1 MAVRAIG
8 EDFLEGVC
16 FCPLRSLLWGYPRA
30 VLCAPSES
38 RAGRPVQ
45 GRPEMQPIRVSNPQ
59 RWIGLVV
66 VVLVLAVLPLAGIG
80 LHFTAK
86 AHNNAPFDI
95 DTEFPVLGADGRPLP
110 ETKGAALATAIARVL
125 GWELTGT
132 GWRPNDIIFNPNWW
146 GADNNANRQLGI
158 LLATRV
164 TAQEFSD
171 HLTKT
176 QSDPYDTNLFNAQSA
191 LRNRQTQFMLPS
203 FESKMHEAIG
213 DLDAYSAGLRS
224 SDAQTRSRPV
234 NLRATELVA
243 LANAWESLL
252 GDEHNK
258 LLQMACPLWG
268 KPNPADRP
276 QIPGLEND
284 ILEEGCVPWMQT
296 DDRFYE
302 AQGVAHALYHY
313 IRGVRRDYWPMLS
326 NPNRTEPLHLLD
338 EVSLAL
344 HVAAHIK
351 PLVVLNG
358 SASGLLANH
367 LQNLEGWLVE
377 ALQKLA
383 AFEREIGKS

>member
-1 MAVRAIG
+1 MQDRSSMQPERAPKPHRRIG
-8 EDFLEGVC
+8 
-16 FCPLRSLLWGYPRA
+16 LLAA
-30 VLCAPSES
+30 VL
-38 RAGRPVQ
+38 
-45 GRPEMQPIRVSNPQ
+45 
-59 RWIGLVV
+59 L
-66 VVLVLAVLPLAGIG
+66 LAVLPLAGIG
-80 LHFTAK
+80 MHLTAK
-86 AHNNAPFDI
+86 AHNDAPFDI
-95 DTEFPVLGADGRPLP
+95 DAEFPLVASDGKVAP
-110 ETKGAALATAIARVL
+110 ETKGAALATAMARVL

-132 GWRPNDIIFNPNWW
+132 GWRPNDILFNPSWW
-146 GADNNANRQLGI
+146 GSDNNANRQLGI

-164 TAQEFSD
+164 TAQAFSD

-203 FESKMHEAIG
+203 FESKMKEAIG
-213 DLDAYSAGLRS
+213 DLDAYGAGLKS
-224 SDAQTRSRPV
+224 GDAQARSRPV

-243 LANAWESLL
+243 LANVWESLL

-258 LLQMACPLWG
+258 LLQTACPWWG

-313 IRGVRRDYWPMLS
+313 VRGVRRDYWPMLS

-338 EVSLAL
+338 QVSFAL

-358 SASGLLANH
+358 SASGVFANH
-367 LQNLEGWLVE
+367 PQNLEGWLVE
-377 ALQKLA
+377 ALQKLV
-383 AFEREIGKS
+383 AFEREMGRS